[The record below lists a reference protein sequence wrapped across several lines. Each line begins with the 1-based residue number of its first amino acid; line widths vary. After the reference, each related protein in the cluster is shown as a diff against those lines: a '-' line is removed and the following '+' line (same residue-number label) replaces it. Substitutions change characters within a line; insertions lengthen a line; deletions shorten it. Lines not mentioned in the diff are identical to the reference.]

1 MASKKRGLG
10 RGLSALIPDES
21 QVDLFHD
28 DVDKGSIIDI
38 DISMI
43 EANEGQPRKDFEE
56 KSLEELKESIIQ
68 YGVIQPLVVR
78 KKGNK
83 YQIIAGERRWRA
95 SKAANLKK
103 VPCIIKEIDDKE
115 VIKLAL
121 IENLQREDLNP
132 IEEAYAFK
140 GLIEDYDLT
149 QEEVAQSVGK
159 SRSYIA
165 NTIRLLKLNKQI
177 IDYISAGKMSSGHGK
192 ALLGVKDNSRRL
204 KIAEA
209 VVENNLN
216 VRETEKLVSNTNN
229 KKDRTKAKPVQKDP
243 FIEEIEENLMR
254 TLGTKVTLTTNKK
267 GGKIEVEFY
276 GNEDLD
282 RIIELL
288 TN

>member
-10 RGLSALIPDES
+10 RGLSALISDES

-28 DVDKGSIIDI
+28 DVDKGSIINI

-43 EANEGQPRKDFEE
+43 EANEEQPRKDFEE

-68 YGVIQPLVVR
+68 HGVIQPLVVR

-83 YQIIAGERRWRA
+83 YQIITGERRWRA

-165 NTIRLLKLNKQI
+165 NTMRLLKLNKEI
-177 IDYISAGKMSSGHGK
+177 IDYIFAGKMSSGHGK
-192 ALLGVKDNSRRL
+192 ALLGVKDNNRRL
-204 KIAEA
+204 KIAKI

-216 VRETEKLVSNTNN
+216 VRETEKLVNNT
-229 KKDRTKAKPVQKDP
+229 KKKKARTKAKPVQKDP

-254 TLGTKVTLTTNKK
+254 MLGTKVTLTTNKK